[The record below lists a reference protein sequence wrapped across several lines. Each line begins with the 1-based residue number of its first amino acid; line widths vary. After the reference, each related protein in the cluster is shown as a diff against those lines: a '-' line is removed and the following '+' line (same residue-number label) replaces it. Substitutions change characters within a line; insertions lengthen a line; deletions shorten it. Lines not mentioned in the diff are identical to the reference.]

1 MRIEKWEA
9 GAKVE
14 RECPKMTEFL
24 VIEGEAR
31 DGETINVLITFLQ
44 FYLKGCC
51 PEHHDC
57 RKLSLYNQ
65 TPEYHKCGTKQ
76 RK

>member
-24 VIEGEAR
+24 VLEGEAR
-31 DGETINVLITFLQ
+31 DDDGERMLPRRCLN
-44 FYLKGCC
+44 
-51 PEHHDC
+51 
-57 RKLSLYNQ
+57 S
-65 TPEYHKCGTKQ
+65 
-76 RK
+76 